1 MEYSLPKDNK
11 EFFLLLKQDTSDRWD
26 KIHIS
31 VLIFGP
37 DIESTKTNGSS
48 LLRKHIMHKCGKIGI
63 LVRAEHDGFDAA
75 FVETLGSKR
84 NLCQMEYLAALHA
97 DALIIIPDSP
107 GSFIEL
113 GMFSQTPKVCSK
125 TLILF
130 HESYADPKK
139 QLNFVFQGPKKSYES
154 RRATIRFVDYKSQ
167 DAAWDV
173 VYDFL
178 HEIKANKWDDSVL
191 HDLLEHS

>member
-26 KIHIS
+26 KTHIS
-31 VLIFGP
+31 VLVFGP
-37 DIESTKTNGSS
+37 AVESKRTNGSS
-48 LLRKHIMHKCGKIGI
+48 LLRKHIMHKCKKIGI
-63 LVRAEHDGFDAA
+63 LVRTEHQEFDKA
-75 FVETLGSKR
+75 FVKKLGSKR
-84 NLCQMEYLAALHA
+84 NLCQMEHSAALHA
-97 DALIIIPDSP
+97 DALVIIPDSP

-113 GMFSQTPKVCSK
+113 GMFAQLGRICSK

-139 QLNFVFQGPKKSYES
+139 QLNFVFQGPKKAYQS
-154 RRATIRFVDYKSQ
+154 RKATINFLDYKNK
-167 DAAWDV
+167 DAAWDI

-178 HEIKANKWDDSVL
+178 HQIKANKWDESVL
-191 HDLLEHS
+191 SDSI